1 MEKETETEKLL
12 YQWNF
17 VISGLIPRQVKL
29 KRKIWLKKGE
39 LLLDKKG
46 DDLNVYLLGNEGRET
61 CDEKR
66 ITPYLWMSSLITN
79 NSAELTNGGGSSINS
94 ESELGT
100 KPMFSCTVS
109 SHIPE
114 EAVEG
119 IEKHV
124 HKFLGYIGK
133 LHDKYIDVINEN
145 KFLLIALD
153 YFHDAENKFIY
164 SDEGFISA
172 MISLESLFNEG
183 PSDIKYKLSHR
194 AGFLLGLCNID
205 SVEAFEKLK
214 LFYNHRSKLVHG
226 EGATTY
232 DPDRYLVS
240 HYTRKAII
248 IFLILLNSAERQ
260 GIGKNK
266 RKQALLREID
276 YAMFDGKKRK
286 SLEKEIKKGLKDF
299 QLKVPRT
306 FEGSGANGDYR
317 ITAW

>member
-1 MEKETETEKLL
+1 MGKEPGKLL

-17 VISGLIPRQVKL
+17 IISGLIPREVKL

-46 DDLNVYLLGNEGRET
+46 DDLHVYLLGNESRET

-79 NSAELTNGGGSSINS
+79 NSTELTNGGGSSIAS
-94 ESELGT
+94 ADELGT
-100 KPMFSCTVS
+100 KSILSCTVS

-114 EAVEG
+114 EAVKD
-119 IEKHV
+119 IEKHA
-124 HKFLGYIGK
+124 HKFLGDIGR

-153 YFHDAENKFIY
+153 YFHDAENKFVY
-164 SDEGFISA
+164 NDEGFISA

-183 PSDIKYKLSHR
+183 PSDIKYKLAHR
-194 AGFLLGLCNID
+194 AAFLLGMCNID

-214 LFYNHRSKLVHG
+214 IFYNHRSKLVHG
-226 EGATTY
+226 AGAPAY
-232 DPDRYLVS
+232 DPDRHLVS

-248 IFLILLNSAERQ
+248 IFLILLNNSDRQ
-260 GIGKNK
+260 NIGKSK
-266 RKQALLREID
+266 RKQEVLKEID
-276 YAMFDGKKRK
+276 YAMFDSKRRK
-286 SLEKEIKKGLKDF
+286 VLEKEIKKGLKDF
-299 QLKVPRT
+299 KLKTPRT
-306 FEGSGANGDYR
+306 FEGTGDDGSYR